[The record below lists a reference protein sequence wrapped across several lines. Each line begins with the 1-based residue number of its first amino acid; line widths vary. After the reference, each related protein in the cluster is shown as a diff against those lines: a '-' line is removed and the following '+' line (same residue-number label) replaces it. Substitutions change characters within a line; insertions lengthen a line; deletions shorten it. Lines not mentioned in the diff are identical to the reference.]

1 VLNTAS
7 DSQLVHVHADHPLL
21 AAAGP
26 GPGPGI
32 SDRCAACAVAAVV
45 GSGMLLFKT
54 DMAVALSIAN
64 EATR

>member
-1 VLNTAS
+1 MLNTGT

-26 GPGPGI
+26 GPGI
-32 SDRCAACAVAAVV
+32 SDRCAACAVAAVA
-45 GSGMLLFKT
+45 GSGMLLIKT